1 MKQPQNLEDHIREII
16 EYMKK
21 NNFDYYST
29 RQGNYVIRIQ
39 EAKDQTYKTEVR
51 RKDYVN

>member
-1 MKQPQNLEDHIREII
+1 MNHPKPTLEQSIQEII

-21 NNFDYYST
+21 NNFEYFST

-39 EAKDQTYKTEVR
+39 ETKEGYKTEVR
-51 RKDYVN
+51 RKDGYN